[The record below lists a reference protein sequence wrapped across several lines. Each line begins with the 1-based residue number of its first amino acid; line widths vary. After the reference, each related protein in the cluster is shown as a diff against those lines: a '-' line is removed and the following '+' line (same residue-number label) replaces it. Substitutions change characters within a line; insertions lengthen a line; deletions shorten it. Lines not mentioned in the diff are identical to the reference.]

1 MNEAGTLN
9 QFEEATLASAL
20 LAERS
25 LAEMI
30 LTLEDET
37 GVDSLDENAVVTI
50 N

>member
-1 MNEAGTLN
+1 MDKVTLN
-9 QFEEATLASAL
+9 QFEEATLAAAL

-30 LTLEDET
+30 LTLETET
-37 GVDSLDENAVVTI
+37 GVDSLDETAVVLV